1 MKIEFIKMK
10 LKCALLLLVTLF
22 YTSIGNA
29 QNYLDKITGLNSTTA
44 SVAYSLRQLSSS
56 YSGPLVRVKVGASFY
71 DVYPDVSTTKFS
83 LISKISA
90 AIGTYDAGVAA
101 ASTNALSTIIS
112 GSTDAT
118 VAIWYDQ
125 SGNGVHVLSNTSTAK
140 IITAGSINTLSGQPT
155 VYFSGNTSKLGS
167 SSTVDYSALSGA
179 TVNAVAQNT
188 ATTSGY
194 AGIIGAAT
202 AGTYPGYNISYAS
215 GLGYQSDGDGCGY
228 RTSVNSTDPKIV
240 TNIFI
245 NNTTNLSK
253 IYINNELKTNV
264 AVTSGTCALSHTSG
278 SKIFI
283 GVSRGLGSTSTFIGN
298 ISEAII
304 FPSQLSDAIRNPL
317 ETNQTAFYFAPSV
330 SITSSASGAVCA
342 GTNITFTAVASNIST
357 PTYQWYK
364 NGAVI
369 SGETNATYITSSL
382 ANADQI
388 YVTATPGYT
397 SGSISTSNLI
407 ANFDAANYNTSSTRW
422 YDLSTSANHMD
433 FYTSFNYTTLKTA
446 TYSSEGGGSLN
457 VNNNNVYGRT
467 INNTGITGN
476 GAKTMSVW
484 VKFDAADR
492 DWTDIANFG
501 SFAGWAQLFE
511 MFGSRNGSG
520 YQIFLIYSGSVV
532 AGATT
537 IPLNTWAYITISADG
552 PSIKIYVNG
561 ILDGSAN
568 QALSTVNSPLYLGN
582 SSSTSNYD
590 NLRGKISTLSLWN
603 SALSG
608 QTILDN
614 YNATKAR
621 YAASAGYT
629 SNIIT
634 SSINASPAAP
644 TITVTG
650 DGCSNKTILT
660 RSTALGTYAWYKDNV
675 AITGVTSN
683 TYTPTVAGDY
693 HVQVTSGSC
702 STNSTA
708 TTIFNCGNNAFGKMV
723 ALTNASS
730 IISLEGG
737 ANFGTGKDISGK
749 IYNTTSFTTTSG
761 TIGSTTAVLG
771 GVISTT
777 NAVTSSIGIMY
788 STDAN
793 FGTYS
798 TTTIQ
803 SNVTAGTYTST
814 ISGLSSST
822 NYHAKSFI
830 VNKAGTSYGSVVS
843 FTTAAA
849 PVTVGS
855 VYGGG
860 IVFYILQSGDNGYD
874 ANVQHGLIA
883 PFNSISRQST
893 NPLPPIVESQIGLNA
908 ATISGATSDGTLL
921 GKTNTD
927 AIIANQ
933 GSTGTYAALYC
944 RNYAN
949 PASKTFNSVA
959 YTFPVYNDWYMPS
972 IVELNKFRAYVWS
985 LHPSR
990 GSYTNYGG
998 TLIYYNG
1005 TSGNGNDYAWGKYLS
1020 STMTG
1025 QRYKLY
1031 YLESGNE
1038 DGSAAYN
1045 GWTESDRLVVMPIR
1059 SF

>member
-1 MKIEFIKMK
+1 
-10 LKCALLLLVTLF
+10 
-22 YTSIGNA
+22 
-29 QNYLDKITGLNSTTA
+29 
-44 SVAYSLRQLSSS
+44 
-56 YSGPLVRVKVGASFY
+56 
-71 DVYPDVSTTKFS
+71 
-83 LISKISA
+83 
-90 AIGTYDAGVAA
+90 
-101 ASTNALSTIIS
+101 
-112 GSTDAT
+112 
-118 VAIWYDQ
+118 
-125 SGNGVHVLSNTSTAK
+125 
-140 IITAGSINTLSGQPT
+140 
-155 VYFSGNTSKLGS
+155 LGS
-167 SSTVDYSALSGA
+167 SSTIDYSAQSGA
-179 TVNAVAQNT
+179 TVNAVAQNI
-188 ATTSGY
+188 ATTSGF
-194 AGIIGAAT
+194 AGIIGTGANSP
-202 AGTYPGYNISYAS
+202 TYPGYNISYSSPSS
-215 GLGYQSDGDGCGY
+215 GYGSDGHNGFY
-228 RTSVNSTDPKIV
+228 STSVTSTDPKIV
-240 TNIFI
+240 TTIFI

-253 IYINNELKTNV
+253 IYVNKELKTNV
-264 AVTSGTCALSHTSG
+264 AGTSSTFPVFHTSG

-283 GVSRGLGSTSTFIGN
+283 GVSRSIGSTTTFIGN

-304 FPSQLSDAIRNPL
+304 FPSQLSDAVRNPL
-317 ETNQTAFYFAPSV
+317 ETNQSQTYLGPSV
-330 SITSSASGAVCA
+330 NITSSASGAVCA

-369 SGETNATYITSSL
+369 SGETNTTYITSSL

-422 YDLSTSANHMD
+422 NDLSTSANHMD

-476 GAKTMSVW
+476 GAKTMSAW
-484 VKFDAADR
+484 VKFDAADK

-614 YNATKAR
+614 YNATKGR
-621 YAASAGYT
+621 YTAVPGYT
-629 SNIIT
+629 SNT
-634 SSINASPAAP
+634 LVSSINASPSAP

-683 TYTPTVAGDY
+683 TYTPTAAGDY

-737 ANFGTGKDISGK
+737 SNFGTGKDITGK
-749 IYNTTSFTTTSG
+749 IFNTTSFTTTSG

-843 FTTAAA
+843 FSTSA
-849 PVTVGS
+849 PTLASTIVLDLDAGNSASYAGTGPTWTDLSGKGNHGTLVNSVTHNSAGYLVFSGNGPYVSLPKSTDFDFNTGDFTVENWIYMTSTNESS
-855 VYGGG
+855 VYISLNVIGSSYAAFRMEHSNGKLYLSHSYDG
-860 IVFYILQSGDNGYD
+860 TSYVNAGNFAFTRNAWQHIVVSRIAGSAVVYVNGVSKLAYSLP
-874 ANVQHGLIA
+874 GSLIGQQ
-883 PFNSISRQST
+883 N
-893 NPLPPIVESQIGLNA
+893 SQIGN
-908 ATISGATSDGTLL
+908 L
-921 GKTNTD
+921 G
-927 AIIANQ
+927 
-933 GSTGTYAALYC
+933 
-944 RNYAN
+944 RE
-949 PASKTFNSVA
+949 NSF
-959 YTFPVYNDWYMPS
+959 YSF
-972 IVELNKFRAYVWS
+972 
-985 LHPSR
+985 
-990 GSYTNYGG
+990 
-998 TLIYYNG
+998 
-1005 TSGNGNDYAWGKYLS
+1005 SGNIATTKIYKGKGLT
-1020 STMTG
+1020 STEVLTQFDLTKSRFG
-1025 QRYKLY
+1025 L
-1031 YLESGNE
+1031 
-1038 DGSAAYN
+1038 
-1045 GWTESDRLVVMPIR
+1045 
-1059 SF
+1059 